1 VWKKF
6 TNIVG
11 VENMSVP
18 GDVDG
23 DGKVSIT
30 DVTGLIDLLMLGTA
44 AQNPAGDVDG
54 DGRVNI
60 TDVTAIID
68 LLFVQ

>member
-1 VWKKF
+1 MIIRNKHLQRC
-6 TNIVG
+6 G
-11 VENMSVP
+11 V
-18 GDVDG
+18 GDVDN
-23 DGKVSIT
+23 DGNISIT
-30 DVTGLIDLLMLGTA
+30 DVTELIDLLMLGTA